1 VHDRLLLIVALLLV
15 GIAIALWAT
24 KSQGDDGQGRS
35 VEGITIQI
43 SPQPT
48 TIFDA
53 AVCPPDKPVYNT
65 PVKPEDY
72 QAVGPEL
79 RYFLDQGP
87 VQGEHFCMF
96 LRQDRYL
103 ITLDFRGGADPV
115 GELRRWFAERDDP
128 YFEKYPRSPMCELYV
143 IAIPDFNGRTEPL
156 CPQETPAQPGQPE
169 EENETDGVLTKHWQ
183 VPFFFWVYPVSPSEA
198 GLTKEQKIG

>member
-1 VHDRLLLIVALLLV
+1 MHDRLLLIVALLLV

-53 AVCPPDKPVYNT
+53 AACPPDKPVYNT
-65 PVKPEDY
+65 TVKPEDH
-72 QAVGPEL
+72 QAIVPEL
-79 RYFLDQGP
+79 RDFLDQGP

-96 LRQDRYL
+96 QRQERYL
-103 ITLDFRGGADPV
+103 VTLDFRGGADPV
-115 GELRRWFAERDDP
+115 GELHEWFAEREEP
-128 YFEKYPRSPMCELYV
+128 YFGKYPRSPMCELYV
-143 IAIPDFNGRTEPL
+143 IDIPDSNGRTEPL
-156 CPQETPAQPGQPE
+156 CLQETPAQPEQPE

-183 VPFFFWVYPVSPSEA
+183 VPFFFWVYPGQPSEV
-198 GLTKEQKIG
+198 GLTNKQKIG